1 MSDNGIHHTAT
12 TVSTDCHT
20 KVIGGFPMN
29 EEDRGAA
36 LFREHVATM
45 KQNILSV
52 VQSEVVDFRRRTGIE
67 PHAIDIEM
75 VNGVERYPAD
85 IRVRFHL

>member
-1 MSDNGIHHTAT
+1 MHDETP
-12 TVSTDCHT
+12 T

-52 VQSEVVDFRRRTGIE
+52 VQSEVVEFRKRTGI
-67 PHAIDIEM
+67 
-75 VNGVERYPAD
+75 
-85 IRVRFHL
+85 